1 MPHLSNLLNK
11 LPMFQESRMVATGYG
26 MWISWN
32 GELNPAVVQTL
43 QDYGG
48 LQVGIDRDQALWF
61 FFSSDAFLA
70 AARLSVWAKFN
81 SLQLYAQ
88 LLPAKLLFSPKR
100 EISFSVEP
108 ALMAQSVIVP
118 DSCQILVHP
127 KCRNEGRGLPGLTF
141 KPEGS
146 RSGLAPVEWTSLMV
160 DPRLPYQSSLGWY
173 GVIKPLGN
181 SMEKNFLESW
191 RSYASEVKTLFEK
204 LKIKFLVQDS
214 YLVFQLENLQMLRQW
229 TREHLLLVDKLKSTK
244 REVYWP
250 AVVAVTNK
258 RGLNFTP
265 DLPKKMALDW
275 NQLVPDF
282 PHMSFR
288 SGYLLGR
295 SFEVHDV
302 NFSLDAS
309 SVDDWC
315 KVTLTVD
322 HSEESGI
329 LPVQVSKHLVAGNHD
344 HCFYCGMRSH
354 ASHECP
360 TRSLSKLAPKVW
372 HELSKLN
379 FEEFNNGFEEI
390 ESKLGKDDVEAL
402 KLIQTSKGHDGVLLN
417 AVYGVNQISQ
427 LRMMQ
432 HLWVCRGK
440 DFAKGLDEV
449 VPRDDNPVWSAL
461 SYVLSGDLQVADR
474 ELANLAIRAPR
485 DARPRMLAGFVAME
499 RGDYHKAMMMWKEAE
514 ILSGPMMKQ
523 AYCVF
528 LQARLLEYTAQYQ
541 QASDLYSRVLR
552 MCPTLQDAQYR
563 KSVCQVKIGFAEQA
577 MSSLIALVEK
587 TPHYFNRVL
596 IDPEMERGHI
606 QVLSALYAPWI
617 EAESQV
623 EKAVEALEGLKKEVH
638 EWFDES
644 DPFFVKSMKRIEQ
657 MTAATD
663 IKNYV
668 SFMLILHGC
677 KNLTKDLD
685 RYITKEASELKKK
698 FQDQRERL
706 HYIREEA
713 AWFPFP
719 RALVEFNKNY
729 NVCAANIKWALK
741 THFQVADIFKKA
753 QAVAETEAKRLEKLE
768 KRLKFLKVVRDSTL
782 FMLIMARTFFWVEVA
797 FMCIVV
803 VALPLSMFYG
813 EQSGMEWATGLLFKE
828 KWDIQKQLIL
838 GFSIFAIIVSCFR
851 TVIVFD
857 KVREKYFNK
866 ARGLA

>member
-1 MPHLSNLLNK
+1 
-11 LPMFQESRMVATGYG
+11 MVASGYG

-48 LQVGIDRDQALWF
+48 LQVEVDRDQALWF
-61 FFSSDAFLA
+61 FFSPDVFLA

-81 SLQLYAQ
+81 TLQLYAQ
-88 LLPAKLLFSPKR
+88 LFPAKLLFSPKR
-100 EISFSVEP
+100 EISCSVEP
-108 ALMAQSVIVP
+108 SLMAQSVIVP
-118 DSCQILVHP
+118 DTCQIFVHP
-127 KCRNEGRGLPGLTF
+127 KIRGEGRGLPGLTF
-141 KPEGS
+141 KPEGT
-146 RSGLAPVEWTSLMV
+146 RSGLASVEWASLMV

-181 SMEKNFLESW
+181 SMEKNFLEGW
-191 RSYASEVKTLFEK
+191 RQYALEIKKLFER

-229 TREHLLLVDKLKSTK
+229 TREHLVLVDNLKADN
-244 REVYWP
+244 REAYWP

-258 RGLNFTP
+258 RGLNFNP

-315 KVTLTVD
+315 KVTRAAN
-322 HSEESGI
+322 HSEESGM
-329 LPVQVSKHLVAGNHD
+329 LPVQISKHLIAGSHD

-354 ASHECP
+354 PSHQCP
-360 TRSLSKLAPKVW
+360 TRFLTQLTPKVW
-372 HELSKLN
+372 NELAKLN
-379 FEEFNNGFEEI
+379 FEEFNKAFEVI
-390 ESKLGKDDVEAL
+390 ESKVNVEDPSTL
-402 KLIQTSKGHDGVLLN
+402 NDIQTSKGHEGILLN

-432 HLWVCRGK
+432 HMWVCRGK

-461 SYVLSGDLQVADR
+461 SYVLAGDLLVADK
-474 ELANLAIRAPR
+474 ELANLSIRAPR

-514 ILSGPMMKQ
+514 ILSGPMLKQ

-528 LQARLLEYTAQYQ
+528 LQARLLEFTSQFQ
-541 QASDLYSRVLR
+541 QASELYSRVLR
-552 MCPTLQDAQYR
+552 MCPTMQDAQYR

-577 MSSLIALVEK
+577 MSSLISLVEQ

-606 QVLSALYAPWI
+606 QVLSALYAPWV
-617 EAESQV
+617 EAESHV
-623 EKAVEALEGLKKEVH
+623 EKAVEKLEGLKKEVH
-638 EWFDES
+638 EWFDEGS
-644 DPFFVKSMKRIEQ
+644 PFFAKCMKRIER
-657 MTAATD
+657 MTAASD

-668 SFMLILHGC
+668 SFMVILHGC
-677 KNLTKDLD
+677 RSLSKELD
-685 RYITKEASELKKK
+685 RYITKEANELKKK
-698 FQDQRERL
+698 FQEQRERL
-706 HYIREEA
+706 NYIREEA

-729 NVCAANIKWALK
+729 NVCAANIKWALN

-753 QAVAETEAKRLEKLE
+753 QAVAETEEKRLEKLE
-768 KRLKFLKVVRDSTL
+768 NRLKFLKVVRDSTL
-782 FMLIMARTFFWVEVA
+782 FMLIMSRTFFWVEVT

-813 EQSGMEWATGLLFKE
+813 EQTGMEWATGLLFKE

-838 GFSIFAIIVSCFR
+838 GFSIFAIIVACIR

-866 ARGLA
+866 ARGVA

>member
-11 LPMFQESRMVATGYG
+11 LPMFQESRMVASGYG

-48 LQVGIDRDQALWF
+48 LQVEVDRDQALWF
-61 FFSSDAFLA
+61 FFSPDVFLA

-81 SLQLYAQ
+81 TLQLYAQ
-88 LLPAKLLFSPKR
+88 LFPAKLLFSPKR
-100 EISFSVEP
+100 EISCSVEP
-108 ALMAQSVIVP
+108 SLMAQSVIVP
-118 DSCQILVHP
+118 DTCQIFVHP
-127 KCRNEGRGLPGLTF
+127 KIRGEGRGLPGLTF
-141 KPEGS
+141 KPEGT
-146 RSGLAPVEWTSLMV
+146 RSGLASVEWASLMV

-181 SMEKNFLESW
+181 SMEKNFLEGW
-191 RSYASEVKTLFEK
+191 RQYALEIKKLFER

-229 TREHLLLVDKLKSTK
+229 TREHLVLVDNLKADN
-244 REVYWP
+244 REAYWP

-258 RGLNFTP
+258 RGLNFNP

-315 KVTLTVD
+315 KVTRAAN
-322 HSEESGI
+322 HSEESGM
-329 LPVQVSKHLVAGNHD
+329 LPVQISKHLIAGSHD

-354 ASHECP
+354 PSHQCP
-360 TRSLSKLAPKVW
+360 TRFLTQLTPKVW
-372 HELSKLN
+372 NELAKLN
-379 FEEFNNGFEEI
+379 FEEFNKAFEVI
-390 ESKLGKDDVEAL
+390 ESKVNVEDPSTL
-402 KLIQTSKGHDGVLLN
+402 NDIQTSKGHEGILLN

-432 HLWVCRGK
+432 HMWVCRGK

-461 SYVLSGDLQVADR
+461 SYVLAGDLLVADK
-474 ELANLAIRAPR
+474 ELTNLSIRAPR

-514 ILSGPMMKQ
+514 ILSGPMLKQ

-528 LQARLLEYTAQYQ
+528 LQARLLEFTSQFQ
-541 QASDLYSRVLR
+541 QASELYSRVLR
-552 MCPTLQDAQYR
+552 MCPTMQDAQYR

-577 MSSLIALVEK
+577 MSSLISLVEQ

-606 QVLSALYAPWI
+606 QVLSALYAPWV
-617 EAESQV
+617 EAESHV
-623 EKAVEALEGLKKEVH
+623 EKAVEKLEGLKKEVH
-638 EWFDES
+638 EWFDEGS
-644 DPFFVKSMKRIEQ
+644 PFFAKCMKRIER
-657 MTAATD
+657 MTAASD

-668 SFMLILHGC
+668 SFMVILHGC
-677 KNLTKDLD
+677 RSLSKELD
-685 RYITKEASELKKK
+685 RYITKEANELKKK
-698 FQDQRERL
+698 FQEQRERL
-706 HYIREEA
+706 NYIREEA

-729 NVCAANIKWALK
+729 NVCAANIKWALN

-753 QAVAETEAKRLEKLE
+753 QAVAETEEKRLEKLE

-782 FMLIMARTFFWVEVA
+782 FMLIMSRTFFWVEVT

-813 EQSGMEWATGLLFKE
+813 EQTGMEWATGLLFKE

-838 GFSIFAIIVSCFR
+838 GFSIFAIIVACLR

-866 ARGLA
+866 ARGVA

>member
-1 MPHLSNLLNK
+1 
-11 LPMFQESRMVATGYG
+11 MVATGYG
-26 MWISWN
+26 MWINWN

-48 LQVGIDRDQALWF
+48 LQVEVDRDQALWF
-61 FFSSDAFLA
+61 FFSSDVFLA

-81 SLQLYAQ
+81 ALQLYAQ
-88 LLPAKLLFSPKR
+88 IIPSKLLFSPKR
-100 EISFSVEP
+100 EISFSLDT
-108 ALMAQSVIVP
+108 ALTAQSIIVP
-118 DSCQILVHP
+118 DSCQIWIHP
-127 KCRNEGRGLPGLTF
+127 KCRADGKGLPGLTF

-146 RSGLAPVEWTSLMV
+146 RSGLAPVEWSSLIV
-160 DPRLPYQSSLGWY
+160 DPRLPYQSTLGWY
-173 GVIKPLGN
+173 GVVKPLGN
-181 SMEKNFLESW
+181 TMEKNFLEGW
-191 RSYASEVKTLFEK
+191 RSYSSEIKDLLER
-204 LKIKFLVQDS
+204 LNIKFIVQDS
-214 YLVFQLENLQMLRQW
+214 YLVFHLENLQMLRQW
-229 TREHLLLVDKLKSTK
+229 TREHLMLVDELKASN
-244 REVYWP
+244 RDLYWP

-265 DLPKKMALDW
+265 DLPKKMGLDW

-282 PHMSFR
+282 PHMSYR

-302 NFSLDAS
+302 NFSLDS
-309 SVDDWC
+309 NSVDDWC
-315 KVTLTVD
+315 KVTMAVD
-322 HSEESGI
+322 HSVENGM
-329 LPVQVSKHLVAGNHD
+329 LPIRTSKHLIAGTHD

-354 ASHECP
+354 TSAECP
-360 TRSLSKLAPKVW
+360 TRSLTKLTPKVW
-372 HELSKLN
+372 QQLSTLS
-379 FEEFNNGFEEI
+379 FDEFNKGFDLI
-390 ESKLGKDDVEAL
+390 ESQLGKKDAEAL
-402 KLIQTSKGHDGVLLN
+402 KKIQASKDHDGILLN
-417 AVYGVNQISQ
+417 AVYGVNELSQ

-432 HLWVCRGK
+432 HMWVCRGK
-440 DFAKGLDEV
+440 DFAKGLEEV
-449 VPRDDNPVWSAL
+449 VPRDSNPVWGTL
-461 SYVLSGDLQVADR
+461 SYLMSGDYHVADK
-474 ELANLAIRAPR
+474 ELANICIRAPR
-485 DARPRMLAGFVAME
+485 DPRPRMLAGFVAME
-499 RGDYHKAMMMWKEAE
+499 RGDDHKAMMMWKEAE
-514 ILSGPMMKQ
+514 ILSNTMLKQ

-541 QASDLYSRVLR
+541 KASDLYSRVLR
-552 MCPTLQDAQYR
+552 MCPTMTDAQYR

-577 MSSLIALVEK
+577 MSSLISLVES
-587 TPHYFNRVL
+587 TPHFFNRVL

-606 QVLSALYAPWI
+606 QVLSALYTPWV

-623 EKAVEALEGLKKEVH
+623 EKAIEELGNLKKEVH
-638 EWFDES
+638 EWFDEGS
-644 DPFFVKSMKRIEQ
+644 PFFIKSMKQIDR
-657 MTAATD
+657 MNAATD

-668 SFMLILHGC
+668 SYMLILQGC
-677 KNLTKDLD
+677 KRLAKDLD
-685 RYITKEASELKKK
+685 RYVTKEAGILKKR

-706 HYIREEA
+706 RYIREEA

-729 NVCAANIKWALK
+729 NLCAANIAWALK

-753 QAVAETEAKRLEKLE
+753 QLLADTEERRLERLE

-782 FMLIMARTFFWVEVA
+782 FMLIMSRTFFWIEVA

-813 EQSGMEWATGLLFKE
+813 QQTGMEWAQGLLFKE

-838 GFSIFAIIVSCFR
+838 GFSVFAIIASCFR

-866 ARGLA
+866 ARGIA

>member
-1 MPHLSNLLNK
+1 
-11 LPMFQESRMVATGYG
+11 MVASGYG

-48 LQVGIDRDQALWF
+48 LQVEVDRDQALWF
-61 FFSSDAFLA
+61 FFSPDVFLA

-81 SLQLYAQ
+81 TLQLYAQ
-88 LLPAKLLFSPKR
+88 LFPAKLLFSPKR
-100 EISFSVEP
+100 EISCSVEP
-108 ALMAQSVIVP
+108 SLMAQSVIVP
-118 DSCQILVHP
+118 DTCQIFVHP
-127 KCRNEGRGLPGLTF
+127 KIRGEGRGLPGLTF
-141 KPEGS
+141 KPEGT
-146 RSGLAPVEWTSLMV
+146 RSGLASVEWASLMV

-181 SMEKNFLESW
+181 SMEKNFLEGW
-191 RSYASEVKTLFEK
+191 RQYALEIKKLFER

-229 TREHLLLVDKLKSTK
+229 TREHLVLVDNLKADN
-244 REVYWP
+244 REAYWP

-258 RGLNFTP
+258 RGLNFNP

-315 KVTLTVD
+315 KVTRAAN
-322 HSEESGI
+322 HSEESGM
-329 LPVQVSKHLVAGNHD
+329 LPVQISKHLIAGSHD

-354 ASHECP
+354 PSHQCP
-360 TRSLSKLAPKVW
+360 TRFLTQLTPKVW
-372 HELSKLN
+372 NELAKLN
-379 FEEFNNGFEEI
+379 FEEFNKAFEVI
-390 ESKLGKDDVEAL
+390 ESKVNVEDPSTL
-402 KLIQTSKGHDGVLLN
+402 NDIQTSKGHEGILLN

-432 HLWVCRGK
+432 HMWVCRGK

-461 SYVLSGDLQVADR
+461 SYVLAGDLLVADK
-474 ELANLAIRAPR
+474 ELTNLSIRAPR

-514 ILSGPMMKQ
+514 ILSGPMLKQ

-528 LQARLLEYTAQYQ
+528 LQARLLEFTSQFQ
-541 QASDLYSRVLR
+541 QASELYSRVLR
-552 MCPTLQDAQYR
+552 MCPTMQDAQYR

-577 MSSLIALVEK
+577 MSSLISLVEQ

-606 QVLSALYAPWI
+606 QVLSALYAPWV
-617 EAESQV
+617 EAESHV
-623 EKAVEALEGLKKEVH
+623 EKAVEKLEGLKKEVH
-638 EWFDES
+638 EWFDEGS
-644 DPFFVKSMKRIEQ
+644 PFFAKCMKRIER
-657 MTAATD
+657 MTAASD

-668 SFMLILHGC
+668 SFMVILHGC
-677 KNLTKDLD
+677 RSLSKELD
-685 RYITKEASELKKK
+685 RYITKEANELKKK
-698 FQDQRERL
+698 FQEQRERL
-706 HYIREEA
+706 NYIREEA

-729 NVCAANIKWALK
+729 NVCAANIKWALN

-753 QAVAETEAKRLEKLE
+753 QAVAETEEKRLEKLE

-782 FMLIMARTFFWVEVA
+782 FMLIMSRTFFWVEVT

-813 EQSGMEWATGLLFKE
+813 EQTGMEWATGLLFKE

-838 GFSIFAIIVSCFR
+838 GFSIFAIIVACLR

-866 ARGLA
+866 ARGVA